1 MDLPDFLSGA
11 FDGRIRIT
19 HGVILGIILSFRYPL
34 KARRPSR
41 ACRQAHSLLAGAG
54 RLYTLSS
61 EDTPNRRSDW
71 ITQALNKGTNDRPD
85 HRRLMFLNN
94 NNDKHPPR
102 RMLIAW
108 TLFTKS

>member
-1 MDLPDFLSGA
+1 MDLPDFLSGP

-19 HGVILGIILSFRYPL
+19 HGVILGIILSFSYPL

-94 NNDKHPPR
+94 NNDKH
-102 RMLIAW
+102 LHGGC
-108 TLFTKS
+108 